1 LPVAL
6 ESRAGR
12 DDGIFAGKLTPLAGA
27 GLVWS
32 ETARSGSV
40 LTEYDSDGNLLAAE
54 GLFTHQIESGGD
66 AAAEDYEQATRT
78 FGDWNSQ
85 REFERTSND
94 HFRSS
99 RTRTWTPSV
108 SGEGTVDYQSTDA
121 AFEQKFWGSFGESD
135 TRSVQQGSNW
145 RVPETTLVRSG
156 QYGSGAANPL
166 TRSSSG
172 GHALDSGFYDGGFA
186 SWGYEGQ
193 AIHTRFDS
201 AIGPGSP
208 QSPSTWDD
216 STRAD
221 MGSGPNLLRQDGGGV
236 DGGQEN
242 DPAFNDVQAILR
254 KFHEKYPGDEDF
266 TKFFLSG
273 GNIKIQELTR
283 LWGDGTYSVGSGL
296 AGDTIYL
303 DKSQIDKLGP
313 EMAADELKRVLTNLA
328 NNNGSQTHNFL
339 DGFDPQRF
347 LDNIEA
353 NQLPLSV
360 FFRPTQMDGAAAGQF
375 EGGFIA
381 IIENAPGVGLYVV
394 IGQGVTGERLTFA
407 VPPGGNT
414 QLSMGERCLYLAT
427 GIGPVAMVVV
437 GKGAGAVIKS
447 LARITP
453 DGLHVPITLEELAQA
468 ANLVDNAPKG
478 TGLVDDAAGAVGREP
493 NRIYSAH
500 ELIRRGT
507 DLGPNHNFPES
518 FNDIIFSQGT
528 KTRRPNFFNQAKP
541 GLGADSIQYRMPG
554 VVNGK
559 EGVFE
564 IFTRPS
570 LSGRT
575 EVIMHR
581 FFRPNK

>member
-1 LPVAL
+1 
-6 ESRAGR
+6 
-12 DDGIFAGKLTPLAGA
+12 
-27 GLVWS
+27 
-32 ETARSGSV
+32 
-40 LTEYDSDGNLLAAE
+40 
-54 GLFTHQIESGGD
+54 
-66 AAAEDYEQATRT
+66 
-78 FGDWNSQ
+78 
-85 REFERTSND
+85 
-94 HFRSS
+94 
-99 RTRTWTPSV
+99 
-108 SGEGTVDYQSTDA
+108 
-121 AFEQKFWGSFGESD
+121 
-135 TRSVQQGSNW
+135 
-145 RVPETTLVRSG
+145 
-156 QYGSGAANPL
+156 
-166 TRSSSG
+166 
-172 GHALDSGFYDGGFA
+172 
-186 SWGYEGQ
+186 
-193 AIHTRFDS
+193 
-201 AIGPGSP
+201 
-208 QSPSTWDD
+208 
-216 STRAD
+216 

-427 GIGPVAMVVV
+427 GIGPVAMVVA

-478 TGLVDDAAGAVGREP
+478 TLDFIENWRLGGKLYNPAKLESLGKYLDKRGFKLRLDGNDVLPPNVAAGFDGVEKEIIFRRNATEFEVW
-493 NRIYSAH
+493 H
-500 ELIRRGT
+500 ELSHLRQYQQ
-507 DLGPNHNFPES
+507 LGPDAYNTLTMV
-518 FNDIIFSQGT
+518 Q
-528 KTRRPNFFNQAKP
+528 
-541 GLGADSIQYRMPG
+541 
-554 VVNGK
+554 K
-559 EGVFE
+559 EQFVFDLLE
-564 IFTRPS
+564 NSKKRWFGMSERERLEAIDYILRI
-570 LSGRT
+570 GGIR
-575 EVIMHR
+575 
-581 FFRPNK
+581 